1 MLVEW
6 KSGSL
11 VRMWENLRVAY
22 QAVLSNGYRS
32 LLTILMMAVGI
43 AALVGMLAASD
54 ALRASVQQQYAH
66 LGARS
71 FHLAPKP
78 EGTPLREMELLWL
91 QQTLAFP
98 GTASLYAVRAG
109 CVVQSVFAETPPNVG
124 VVGTDEGFASLQGL
138 SVAHGRFLRSEEVA
152 GRTACLVLG
161 AALAEALFAAED
173 PLGQWVRVMGKRFR
187 VIGVLA
193 PCNDRPGLDCN
204 RMACVPRGSLPLVG
218 ESSWEMGFRPGAAL
232 SQGQVDSLVQQVRVQ
247 FRSIRGVRPE
257 VADDFDLH
265 RSEALLGELEE
276 SLNLIAKVSLVIA
289 ILALFGAGVGLMNT
303 LLISLRER
311 TREVGVC
318 MALGA
323 TSGQVQTQFLCEAG
337 MMGFLGA
344 GLGIALGLLL
354 GWGCAQWFGGVF
366 VFPWGWVLWALML
379 SWGIALL
386 AGSLPARR
394 AAQLVPMEALRE
406 L

>member
-138 SVAHGRFLRSEEVA
+138 SVAHGRFLRS
-152 GRTACLVLG
+152 
-161 AALAEALFAAED
+161 
-173 PLGQWVRVMGKRFR
+173 
-187 VIGVLA
+187 
-193 PCNDRPGLDCN
+193 
-204 RMACVPRGSLPLVG
+204 
-218 ESSWEMGFRPGAAL
+218 
-232 SQGQVDSLVQQVRVQ
+232 
-247 FRSIRGVRPE
+247 
-257 VADDFDLH
+257 
-265 RSEALLGELEE
+265 
-276 SLNLIAKVSLVIA
+276 
-289 ILALFGAGVGLMNT
+289 
-303 LLISLRER
+303 
-311 TREVGVC
+311 
-318 MALGA
+318 
-323 TSGQVQTQFLCEAG
+323 
-337 MMGFLGA
+337 
-344 GLGIALGLLL
+344 
-354 GWGCAQWFGGVF
+354 
-366 VFPWGWVLWALML
+366 
-379 SWGIALL
+379 
-386 AGSLPARR
+386 
-394 AAQLVPMEALRE
+394 
-406 L
+406 